1 MKKIAVII
9 LLSLFNMV
17 LWYFIIEYQK
27 LKFPTNQ
34 YADILG
40 GAAVGFIAFELI
52 IIGTTT
58 LMFKYYND

>member
-17 LWYFIIEYQK
+17 FWYFIIEYQK
-27 LKFPTNQ
+27 LEFPTNQ
-34 YADILG
+34 LTDILG

-52 IIGTTT
+52 IIGLTT
-58 LMFKYYND
+58 LILKYCKN